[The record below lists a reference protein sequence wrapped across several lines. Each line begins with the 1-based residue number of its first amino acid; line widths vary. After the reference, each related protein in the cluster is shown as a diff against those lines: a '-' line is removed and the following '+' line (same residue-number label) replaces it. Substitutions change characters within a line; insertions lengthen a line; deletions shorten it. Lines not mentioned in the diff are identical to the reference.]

1 MEIVKEKFKPK
12 FTTDPY
18 HCKGC
23 KKYYKS
29 LLKHLG
35 QQPKCKLD
43 YSDEEF
49 DDLKAQITSISISNK
64 STRNKEYYETNRDT
78 LLEKRAIYVEENKK
92 MIHKQRQSKETKLQH
107 KEYYQRNK
115 DMLARKRDLK
125 LLAIVN
131 QKDHNHAEDQANNS
145 KDASLKPSFYSCKLC
160 DRIFK
165 VQGYLL
171 DHILKNH
178 PEFPKS
184 ELEELEKTIL
194 ENSKSRKEYYKEN
207 REEIPKKA
215 KARRHE
221 EKEILNANN
230 VSNKDKNK

>member
-145 KDASLKPSFYSCKLC
+145 KVDALW
-160 DRIFK
+160 
-165 VQGYLL
+165 
-171 DHILKNH
+171 
-178 PEFPKS
+178 
-184 ELEELEKTIL
+184 
-194 ENSKSRKEYYKEN
+194 
-207 REEIPKKA
+207 
-215 KARRHE
+215 
-221 EKEILNANN
+221 
-230 VSNKDKNK
+230 